1 MAVMKFLEENKMDRS
16 TKLLNM
22 AVLLLGASLAL
33 ILVSGAAGV
42 PRAAAHPAAAPPAG
56 SAQDVY
62 LDKCSVCHGQD
73 GAGNTAKGRKLKVKS
88 AKSPEVQKLSEAEM
102 LEIVSKGKGKDMDG
116 FEKELGGDMVK
127 QLVTYYRTL
136 EK

>member
-1 MAVMKFLEENKMDRS
+1 MNRS
-16 TKLLNM
+16 TKLPNM
-22 AVLLLGASLAL
+22 AVLLVGTGLAFV
-33 ILVSGAAGV
+33 LVSGATGV
-42 PRAAAHPAAAPPAG
+42 PRAGAHRGTPPAA

-136 EK
+136 GK

>member
-1 MAVMKFLEENKMDRS
+1 MNRS
-16 TKLLNM
+16 TKLPNM
-22 AVLLLGASLAL
+22 AVLVVSAGLAL
-33 ILVSGAAGV
+33 VLVSGATGV
-42 PRAAAHPAAAPPAG
+42 PRAGAHPAAAPPAA

-136 EK
+136 GK